1 MSFRG
6 AGLGREGVV
15 CRQQL
20 GAGRTPSV
28 PVCFVVGAETCPQ
41 ERSRLVPGKVTFWEG
56 HWCEALAR
64 TDRILEE
71 DFERLKN

>member
-1 MSFRG
+1 M
-6 AGLGREGVV
+6 
-15 CRQQL
+15 
-20 GAGRTPSV
+20 